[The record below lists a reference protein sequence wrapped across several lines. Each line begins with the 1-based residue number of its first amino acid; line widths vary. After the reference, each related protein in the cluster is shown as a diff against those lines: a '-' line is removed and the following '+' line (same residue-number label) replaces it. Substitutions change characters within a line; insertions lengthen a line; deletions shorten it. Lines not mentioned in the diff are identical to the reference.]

1 MRAPAFWQRAP
12 SLAANLLR
20 PAGFVYGAVAARR
33 MRRAG
38 ERAGVPVICVGN
50 FTAGGAGKTPT
61 ALAIAQMLTEAGERP
76 VFLTR
81 GYGGRLHGPV
91 RVDPARHGALD
102 VGDEPLLLVRIA
114 PAIVARDRPAGAR
127 LAVAEGASVIVMD
140 DGLQNPSLAKDLRI
154 AVVDGE
160 TGVGNGLC
168 LPAGPL
174 RAPLSAQWPR
184 IDGAIVIGA
193 GAGGEAV
200 ARETLR
206 AGKPLIRARLEPD
219 PAAAAGLRGRRVL
232 AFAGIGRPAKFF
244 ATLAACGAEIA
255 ARQAF
260 PDHHSF
266 TAPEMAALVARAEAD
281 GLALVTTEKDFARI
295 ETAPALRA
303 YAPRIAPVPVRLAL
317 DGDGALRN
325 MLAARVSGRPA
336 DAYAGPTD
344 RG

>member
-1 MRAPAFWQRAP
+1 M
-12 SLAANLLR
+12 AAH
-20 PAGFVYGAVAARR
+20 RR
-33 MRRAG
+33 R
-38 ERAGVPVICVGN
+38 
-50 FTAGGAGKTPT
+50 
-61 ALAIAQMLTEAGERP
+61 
-76 VFLTR
+76 
-81 GYGGRLHGPV
+81 
-91 RVDPARHGALD
+91 
-102 VGDEPLLLVRIA
+102 
-114 PAIVARDRPAGAR
+114 
-127 LAVAEGASVIVMD
+127 
-140 DGLQNPSLAKDLRI
+140 
-154 AVVDGE
+154 
-160 TGVGNGLC
+160 
-168 LPAGPL
+168 
-174 RAPLSAQWPR
+174 
-184 IDGAIVIGA
+184 IVIGA

-206 AGKPLIRARLEPD
+206 GGQAPHPRPARTRPRRRGRIAGPACARLRGHRPSGKVFRD
-219 PAAAAGLRGRRVL
+219 PGGLRR
-232 AFAGIGRPAKFF
+232 
-244 ATLAACGAEIA
+244 EIA

-325 MLAARVSGRPA
+325 MLATRVSGRPA